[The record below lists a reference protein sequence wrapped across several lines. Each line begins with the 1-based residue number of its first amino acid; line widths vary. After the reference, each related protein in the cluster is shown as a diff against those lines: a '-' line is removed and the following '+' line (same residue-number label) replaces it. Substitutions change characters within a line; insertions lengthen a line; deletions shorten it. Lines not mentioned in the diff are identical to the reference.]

1 MESKWTLVLVELH
14 HSSRSVPLVQQEVT
28 LSVLFRAKKSKAM
41 YSRSSK
47 ADFNDQLLALGV
59 EQD

>member
-1 MESKWTLVLVELH
+1 MDSRISRIH

-28 LSVLFRAKKSKAM
+28 LSVLFRAKKSMAM
-41 YSRSSK
+41 YSRRSK